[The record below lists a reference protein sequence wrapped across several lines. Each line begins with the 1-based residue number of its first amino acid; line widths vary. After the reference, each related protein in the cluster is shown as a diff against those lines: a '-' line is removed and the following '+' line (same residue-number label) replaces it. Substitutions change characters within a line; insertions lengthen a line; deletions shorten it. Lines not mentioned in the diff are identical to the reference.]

1 MSKPLLNA
9 FNVQKTWF
17 QVIWGY
23 NEKYQLTSVLKEFS
37 LPEEIN
43 AYINQH
49 NKRQNKINCL
59 KEVEAKHIGN
69 RRIMRL

>member
-9 FNVQKTWF
+9 SNLKKKWF

-23 NEKYQLTSVLKEFS
+23 SEKYKLTSALKEFS
-37 LPEEIN
+37 LPEEAN
-43 AYINQH
+43 ACINQY

-59 KEVEAKHIGN
+59 KEVEANHIGN
-69 RRIMRL
+69 RRIMRI